1 MDAHGDWYW
10 RVLGRGNSVDV
21 TNRLVVA
28 GQQYTLSESGGAAGY
43 ASNGVWSCIGGGT
56 FVAPDKITVGNG
68 ENVSCTITNDDVA
81 GTLVVEKVVINDNGG
96 SMKAT
101 DFKFKVDGGSAVAFA
116 QDGGNALAG
125 KNTLSVSAG
134 SHSVVED
141 ALPIAG
147 YTTTY
152 SNCANVNVANGGTQ
166 TCTITNDDVAG
177 TLVVKKVVINDNGG
191 SMKATDFKF
200 KVDGGSAVAF
210 AQDGGNAL
218 AGRTRCRCRLVRIR
232 WSRMR
237 CRSRGTRRRTATART

>member
-1 MDAHGDWYW
+1 MPI
-10 RVLGRGNSVDV
+10 
-21 TNRLVVA
+21 
-28 GQQYTLSESGGAAGY
+28 AGY
-43 ASNGVWSCIGGGT
+43 TTTYSNCANVSVANGGT
-56 FVAPDKITVGNG
+56 QT
-68 ENVSCTITNDDVA
+68 CTITNDDVA
-81 GTLVVEKVVINDNGG
+81 GTLIVKKVVINDNGG

-152 SNCANVNVANGGTQ
+152 SNCANVSVANGGTQ

-177 TLVVKKVVINDNGG
+177 TLIVKKVVINDNGG
-191 SMKATDFKF
+191 TMKATDFKF
-200 KVDGGSAVAF
+200 KAGWWLGCCVRAGWWERAGGEEHVVGVGWFAFGGRGCVADRGVHDDV
-210 AQDGGNAL
+210 QQL
-218 AGRTRCRCRLVRIR
+218 RERECRQWWHADVHDHER
-232 WSRMR
+232 
-237 CRSRGTRRRTATART
+237 